1 MQVPSSWTFMMG
13 LKPVPTESNPKP
25 TPLHYQDT
33 IHFILGGYTLLDKSH
48 DIDIR
53 NFPYS
58 KYSNVHL
65 LLAAVGEGFDS
76 VLTIST

>member
-25 TPLHYQDT
+25 TPLQYQDT
-33 IHFILGGYTLLDKSH
+33 MHFILGGYTLLDKSH

-53 NFPYS
+53 NDP
-58 KYSNVHL
+58 
-65 LLAAVGEGFDS
+65 
-76 VLTIST
+76 